1 GGAWLAPGFSWC
13 PAIAGVVG
21 ASLAVASASVFNMWW
36 ERATDPLMN
45 RTRDRPLAAR
55 RLAPRAALLFGAA
68 LALSSLTILWLWTTP
83 LATALAAGAIL
94 SYVLIYTPLKYKTPL
109 ALFIGAFPGA
119 VPPLLGWAAITG
131 EVGWGGLSLFAVLL
145 VWQMPHYIAITLFR
159 KDEFAR
165 AGIRCVPVVRGDA
178 VARLQAVA
186 WAVGLVPVS
195 LLPTYV
201 GVTGWFYAV
210 VAAALG
216 VAFAVR
222 CARGLSGAPVEGGV
236 RWARGLFVASLLYLP
251 ALVAAM
257 AVDALLW

>member
-1 GGAWLAPGFSWC
+1 
-13 PAIAGVVG
+13 
-21 ASLAVASASVFNMWW
+21 
-36 ERATDPLMN
+36 
-45 RTRDRPLAAR
+45 
-55 RLAPRAALLFGAA
+55 GAA

-165 AGIRCVPVVRGDA
+165 AGIRCVPVVRGDQ
-178 VARLQAVA
+178 VAKIQALLWSLA
-186 WAVGLVPVS
+186 LVPIAILPS
-195 LLPTYV
+195 LL
-201 GVTGWFYAV
+201 GVTGLIYGVSALVVSLIFFGWSVSGLWAPKTAVWARSFFFASLLFLPAV
-210 VAAALG
+210 VAALI
-216 VAFAVR
+216 VDV
-222 CARGLSGAPVEGGV
+222 
-236 RWARGLFVASLLYLP
+236 
-251 ALVAAM
+251 LV
-257 AVDALLW
+257 VGS